1 MESDILIDPNTNL
14 EKTPF
19 IADIIDD
26 LVNHQQGKFMIA
38 TGAPGSGKSMAMI
51 RIAEK
56 VDPSFDVDRI
66 AIGKTTDFLKLLELA
81 IDGKLENG
89 SVIMLDEA
97 GIGMPAREWNSAQNR
112 VLSLLFQVIRKLGL
126 LVIMTVPTKR
136 MVDIHAQ
143 TLMRFYATG
152 EGIDYKENRSSFKI
166 YKIKYNDWD
175 DIILRNHL
183 LDADGKKIKLWQM
196 ALPQTINFKE
206 YEDRKDEMMKELLNT
221 ATTVFTRI
229 EDEEQK
235 ATGQKGG
242 KREILYP
249 RVPAVQEELNCSL
262 SKACNILGVSQTDY
276 NTWLKV
282 KRF

>member
-1 MESDILIDPNTNL
+1 MSEQNTNL
-14 EKTPF
+14 EQTPF
-19 IADIIDD
+19 IENIIDD

-66 AIGKTTDFLKLLELA
+66 AIGKTTDFLKLLDLA
-81 IDGKLENG
+81 INGKLENG

-97 GIGMPAREWNSAQNR
+97 GIGMPAREWNTAQNR

-152 EGIDYKENRSSFKI
+152 EGIDYQKNRSTFKI
-166 YKIKYNDWD
+166 YRIKYNDWD

-183 LDADGKKIKLWQM
+183 LDEYGKKIRLWQM
-196 ALPQTINFKE
+196 ALPKTIDFLE
-206 YEDRKDEMMKELLNT
+206 YEKRKDEMMKELLNT

-229 EDEEQK
+229 ENEDQK
-235 ATGQKGG
+235 TTDIKGG
-242 KREILYP
+242 KRELLYP
-249 RVPAVQEELNCSL
+249 RVPAVKAELNCSL

-276 NTWLKV
+276 NTWEKA
-282 KRF
+282 KRYN

>member
-1 MESDILIDPNTNL
+1 LSEQNTNL
-14 EKTPF
+14 EQTPF
-19 IADIIDD
+19 IENIIDD

-66 AIGKTTDFLKLLELA
+66 AIGKTTDFLKLLDLA
-81 IDGKLENG
+81 INGKLENG

-97 GIGMPAREWNSAQNR
+97 GIGMPAREWNTAQNR

-152 EGIDYKENRSSFKI
+152 EGIDYKKNRSTFKI
-166 YKIKYNDWD
+166 YRIKYNDWD

-183 LDADGKKIKLWQM
+183 LDEDGKKIRLWQM
-196 ALPQTINFKE
+196 ALPKTIDFME
-206 YEDRKDEMMKELLNT
+206 YEKRKDEMMKELLNT

-229 EDEEQK
+229 ENEDQK
-235 ATGQKGG
+235 TAGIKGG
-242 KREILYP
+242 KRELLYP
-249 RVPAVQEELNCSL
+249 RVPAVKDELNCSL
-262 SKACNILGVSQTDY
+262 SKACKILGVSQTDY
-276 NTWLKV
+276 NAWEKA
-282 KRF
+282 KRYN